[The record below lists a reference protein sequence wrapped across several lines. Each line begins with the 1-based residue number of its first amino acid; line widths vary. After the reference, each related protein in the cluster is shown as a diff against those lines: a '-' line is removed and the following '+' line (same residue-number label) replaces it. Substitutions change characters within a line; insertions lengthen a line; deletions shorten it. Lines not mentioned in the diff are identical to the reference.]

1 MHRWWLPGALVLL
14 LLPAFG
20 AQAQVVE
27 VQGLFTGAAILK
39 VNGQSKMLRVGQTFA
54 GVTLVE
60 STSRSATIEINGQR
74 QVLGVSTR
82 ISSNYQVPETREVTI
97 RRDGMMQ
104 YQTNA
109 LINGRRMRV
118 LVDTGA
124 NLLVLNADHARV
136 LGLAS
141 EAGDAV
147 KVETAAGVVDGK
159 ILTLRSVEVG
169 GIRVENVRA
178 AVLMGSHP
186 STILLG
192 MSYLR
197 HVEMHESGGIL
208 SLSRAY

>member
-1 MHRWWLPGALVLL
+1 
-14 LLPAFG
+14 
-20 AQAQVVE
+20 VVE

-109 LINGRRMRV
+109 LINGRSMRV